1 MPLRCGIVGLPNVGK
16 STIFNALTASSVPAE
31 NYAFCT
37 VDPNIGVVP
46 LPDRRLAE
54 LTQFFNPEETTPAT
68 VEFVDIAGLVRGAS
82 RGEGLGNRF
91 LAQIRHVEA
100 IIHVVRC
107 FDDDNTT
114 HVEGS
119 VDPIRDA
126 ELIETELLM
135 RDMETA
141 DKRLEKAEKEA
152 KGGGKEAKARRD
164 LMHRLRGHLNEGRM
178 ARTLDCAPEEK
189 TLLRQLH
196 LLTAKRILYVANVDE
211 EEITSPERGKR
222 TAALFDFASRE
233 NNLAIRL
240 SGRLEQELALLP
252 PAEQNDYLKEYNLPE
267 IGLHKLIH
275 AAYSLLELETF
286 FTGGPVEVRAWTVR
300 KGTPASKAA
309 GEIHTDF
316 ERGFIKAEVYHYDD
330 MLRYSSEPALR
341 DAGKIRMEGRNYV
354 VQDGDIIYFRFNV

>member
-31 NYAFCT
+31 NYPFCT

-46 LPDRRLAE
+46 LPDPRLKE
-54 LTQFFNPEETTPAT
+54 LTSFFNPGKTTPAT

-91 LAQIRHVEA
+91 LAQIRQVEA

-107 FDDDNTT
+107 FDDDNIT

-135 RDMETA
+135 RDIETTE
-141 DKRLEKAEKEA
+141 KRLEKAEKEA
-152 KGGGKEAKARRD
+152 KSGGKAAKARRD
-164 LMHRLRGHLNEGRM
+164 FLFLLKNHLNDGRM
-178 ARTLDCAPEEK
+178 AQTLDCTPEEK
-189 TLLRQLH
+189 AVLRQLH
-196 LLTAKRILYVANVDE
+196 LLTAKRILYIANVDE
-211 EEITSPERGKR
+211 EQITSPDRGER

-233 NNLAIRL
+233 NNFAVRL
-240 SGRLEQELALLP
+240 CGKLEQDLALLP
-252 PAEQNDYLKEYNLPE
+252 PAEQNDYLEEYNLQE
-267 IGLHKLIH
+267 IGLHKLIR
-275 AAYSLLELETF
+275 ATYSLLELETF
-286 FTGGPVEVRAWTVR
+286 FTGGPIEVRAWTVR

-309 GEIHTDF
+309 AEIHTDF
-316 ERGFIKAEVYHYDD
+316 EHGFIKAEVYCHED
-330 MLRYSSEPALR
+330 MLDHSSESALR
-341 DAGKIRMEGRNYV
+341 DAGKIRMEGRNYL